1 MRAAALLLP
10 LALMTGPAP
19 SSDARLVNVDVL
31 VYEKDT
37 GRLAEL
43 LGPRDF
49 VILDEGEPREV
60 KAFQIETTS
69 LDVVFLLYAKG
80 YVRFAGD
87 GSDVFA
93 GLREAIDELRPS
105 DRGAILRSDTNAG
118 GAVQLMEDKR
128 RIDARRVR
136 GRGRVRPMGR
146 GDRLYD
152 AVASAMSLFP
162 KPYDPTRRRAI
173 IALTDDIERHSRIK
187 LDPLTAEL
195 LEGGAT
201 LNTVVLVTGQ
211 PYIST
216 GAATIPI
223 PTVMSRRIGGTT
235 PTGISIQPAVEAT
248 GGERIPGDKSR
259 AGLPEMLRRLHG
271 RYLLGFQAPASG
283 DRRVFRRIEV
293 RLTEEA
299 RKRYP
304 SAVIRARTGYYTVV
318 APARQR

>member
-1 MRAAALLLP
+1 VKTAALLL
-10 LALMTGPAP
+10 ALIRAPAP
-19 SSDARLVNVDVL
+19 SSDAQLVNVDVL

-60 KAFQIETTS
+60 KTFQIETTS

-87 GSDVFA
+87 GNDVFA
-93 GLREAIDELRPS
+93 GLRQAIDELRPS
-105 DRGAILRSDTNAG
+105 DRGAILRSDRNAG

-128 RIDARRVR
+128 KIDSRRVR
-136 GRGRVRPMGR
+136 QRGRVTPLGR

-152 AVASAMSLFP
+152 AVACAMSLFP
-162 KPYDPTRRRAI
+162 RPYDPMRRRAI
-173 IALTDDIERHSRIK
+173 IALTDDIERHSKTK
-187 LDPLTAEL
+187 LDALMAEL

-201 LNTVVLVTGQ
+201 LNSVVLVTGQ

-216 GAATIPI
+216 GGATIPI
-223 PTVMSRRIGGTT
+223 PRVTSRRIGGTNPPGVST
-235 PTGISIQPAVEAT
+235 QPAVEAT
-248 GGERIPGDKSR
+248 GGQTIPGDKSR

-271 RYLLGFQAPASG
+271 RYLLGFQAPAS
-283 DRRVFRRIEV
+283 DRRVFRKIEV

-304 SAVIRARTGYYTVV
+304 SAVIRARTGYYTVEG
-318 APARQR
+318 AARQR